1 MPSSTVHDVLLAE
14 ERAGVLT
21 LTLNR
26 PERRNALD
34 AELRD
39 ALAQALDAAALD
51 GAVRGVVL
59 TGAGGAFCAGGDL
72 DADAAY
78 RAGLLSELADD
89 APTAASARVEK
100 MLVRERR
107 PPTFTGT

>member
-34 AELRD
+34 TELRD
-39 ALAQALDAAALD
+39 ALARALDAAALD
-51 GAVRGVVL
+51 GAVL
-59 TGAGGAFCAGGDL
+59 AGAGGAFCAGGDL